1 MGETNISRSAQSSPI
16 RESCTGSVAGL
27 WWSMVSSSSS
37 SNAAAVTPV
46 LTRFQFP
53 RSTEGWRDGPN
64 SLIFFFWCA
73 RPLFLSLSSSY
84 FLGFWCVHI
93 FFLLSASDGEVFNWT
108 WTSRRL
114 TAASWRLHL
123 SSAAHMAL
131 ATDGRATALLSRQ
144 YIQDRVSYNILCP
157 CPNVALFSN
166 ISRGT
171 KQSFGSAQ
179 LHQISR
185 SLPALSISSA
195 GQRIVMSWSA

>member
-64 SLIFFFWCA
+64 SLIFFLVCA
-73 RPLFLSLSSSY
+73 PSFSISFIFLFPRLLM
-84 FLGFWCVHI
+84 CTHI
-93 FFLLSASDGEVFNWT
+93 FFLSASDGEVFNWT